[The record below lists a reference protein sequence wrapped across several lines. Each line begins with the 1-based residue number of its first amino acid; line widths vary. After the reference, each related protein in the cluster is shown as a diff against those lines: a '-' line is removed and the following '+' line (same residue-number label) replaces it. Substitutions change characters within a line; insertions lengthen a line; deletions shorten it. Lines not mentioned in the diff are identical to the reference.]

1 MSYRYIS
8 HKKFLYIILVR
19 PIVQLVE
26 HAAHNGLVV
35 GSSPTRPILKIK
47 HLIMDYNLKKYQILK
62 LKKYFKNNNFFF
74 ILHSSKINSK
84 EWIQIEQKIKKLKLK
99 YYKIFNGT
107 ASKIIDNSIYA
118 NYTQVISSLIVFIK
132 PTFKSTEI
140 KLKIL
145 EKELKSLFI
154 LLSVKLNNKIY
165 FISQVSSI
173 NSFSYKQNVFD
184 LYKVLEKSLKVPYTL
199 KKNFEIM

>member
-118 NYTQVISSLIVFIK
+118 NYTQVISSLVVFIK
-132 PTFKSTEI
+132 PSFKSTEI